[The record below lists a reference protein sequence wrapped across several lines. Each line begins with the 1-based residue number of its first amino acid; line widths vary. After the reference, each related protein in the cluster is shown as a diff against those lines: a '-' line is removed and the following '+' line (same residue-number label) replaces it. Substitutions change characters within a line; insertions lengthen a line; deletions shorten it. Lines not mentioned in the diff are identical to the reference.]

1 MDFIS
6 ILETFGVP
14 VAMSIA
20 FGFFIWKQN
29 NWIQNELQKEL
40 RESFERLENI
50 IDKDFRNIVIG
61 LINAQKETQIKISEM
76 NKSYRAI
83 VEIMSMLS
91 GNGLKAKFLKKK
103 NVEDD
108 W

>member
-1 MDFIS
+1 MDI
-6 ILETFGVP
+6 IGLLETFGVP

-40 RESFERLENI
+40 RESFERLEDI

-61 LINAQKETQIKISEM
+61 LINAQKETQIKISEI
-76 NKSYRAI
+76 NRSYKAI
-83 VEIMSMLS
+83 VEIICMLED
-91 GNGLKAKFLKKK
+91 NGLKKKWLQK
-103 NVEDD
+103 KTIEED

>member
-1 MDFIS
+1 MDIFTLI
-6 ILETFGVP
+6 ETFGVP

-40 RESFERLENI
+40 RESFERLEDI
-50 IDKDFRNIVIG
+50 IDKDFRAIVIG
-61 LINAQKETQIKISEM
+61 LINAQKETQIKISEL
-76 NKSYRAI
+76 NRSYKAI
-83 VEIMSMLS
+83 VEIICMLED
-91 GNGLKAKFLKKK
+91 NGLKKKWLEK
-103 NVEDD
+103 KTVEED